1 MTVIKVGI
9 NKSMVRIFDLCHLH
23 SLLNLCLHTDG
34 HWSSGRR
41 HIHSDRL
48 SVLVLLFNESNR
60 PRLTGKMWQQL
71 QTTSN

>member
-9 NKSMVRIFDLCHLH
+9 NKNMVRLFD
-23 SLLNLCLHTDG
+23 LCLHTDG

-41 HIHSDRL
+41 HIHGDRL
-48 SVLVLLFNESNR
+48 SVLLLVFNESNR